1 MRYLGLPVLLFLSV
15 LSVAAQP
22 PFPGREDIANFMKST
37 TCVVLEDDAF
47 SAYNI
52 LIKEAV
58 TEFWDIRPYE
68 FITEEEFDE
77 RRRDPSFSFIVLT
90 ETTYDRDKSGSAY
103 NNLNLLQGKK
113 VGGINQMPEICVIPL
128 SSSSEE
134 DIDYGYKTGA
144 VLRFIQRHALM
155 ISESPSVTGRRYLR
169 YYNRNIPLIAQKTI
183 LARES
188 DLAPSVNTAEKIKA
202 LYPNSFSI
210 VDEEEIIRAI
220 EERRPGTLVLHRVGP
235 VGDDGAG
242 YCFKM
247 LIGADDSEMYYY
259 DQHLIDAANP
269 NGLLPSDLKRL
280 MRY

>member
-1 MRYLGLPVLLFLSV
+1 MRYLSLPVLLVLSV

-68 FITEEEFDE
+68 FIDEDEFEE

-113 VGGINQMPEICVIPL
+113 VSNINQMPEICAIPL

-144 VLRFIQRHALM
+144 VLRFIQKHALM
-155 ISESPSVTGRRYLR
+155 ISEAPSVTGRRYLR
-169 YYNRNIPLIAQKTI
+169 YYNKNIPSIAQKTI

-188 DLAPSVNTAEKIKA
+188 DMAPSVNTIEKIKA
-202 LYPNSFSI
+202 LYSNQFSI
-210 VDEEEIIRAI
+210 VKEEEIIKAI
-220 EERRPGTLVLHRVGP
+220 DERRPGTLVLHKVGP
-235 VGDDGAG
+235 VDDSGTG

-247 LIGADDSEMYYY
+247 LIGTDDSEMYYY
-259 DQHLIDAANP
+259 NQHLIDAGNP